1 MTQKHQYFTEVRST
15 PIYNSQ
21 RENTVTEG
29 RDRAVL
35 ANVTQRRINT
45 PHPLSPRT
53 RTNRT
58 ARAAENLDCDI
69 FQKNVHPPFE
79 GLFLQIIVDNC

>member
-1 MTQKHQYFTEVRST
+1 MTQKHQYFTEVGST

-58 ARAAENLDCDI
+58 ARAAENLSNRLRLHGIDI
-69 FQKNVHPPFE
+69 TGLNVNF
-79 GLFLQIIVDNC
+79 